1 MPNDSGKTKQRLAQ
15 RKAATFGYEPIRSIW
30 WKQTRDLPLFTF
42 FTIRDM
48 LRAFSRS
55 PDIDRRIV
63 DRTGLTETFDIDFV
77 WTPDR
82 SGPGAAPP
90 ADVVSIFTALQEQLG
105 LKLESRREPADV
117 VVIESVERPTP
128 N

>member
-1 MPNDSGKTKQRLAQ
+1 MKGT
-15 RKAATFGYEPIRSIW
+15 G
-30 WKQTRDLPLFTF
+30 
-42 FTIRDM
+42 TIRDM

-55 PDIDRRIV
+55 PDVDRRLV
-63 DRTGLTETFDIDFV
+63 DRTRLTDRFDVDFV

-82 SGPGAAPP
+82 SGPGAATP

-105 LKLESRREPADV
+105 LRLEWRREPGDV